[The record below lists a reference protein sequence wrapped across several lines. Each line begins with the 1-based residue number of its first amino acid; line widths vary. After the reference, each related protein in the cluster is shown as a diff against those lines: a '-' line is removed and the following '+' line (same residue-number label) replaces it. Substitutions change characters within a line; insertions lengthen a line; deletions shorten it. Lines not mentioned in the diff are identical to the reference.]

1 MVKHL
6 VKQAVIVLTLCLLLP
21 NSVCYAAEKQVA
33 IVIDDFGNDVKG
45 AQSFF
50 TRKFSYHSSDYAFSR
65 SIKRTSSYCK

>member
-50 TRKFSYHSSDYAFSR
+50 YKEVFLSQ
-65 SIKRTSSYCK
+65 